1 LVDDLPQVT
10 IFPDRLQPHFLDN
23 AERETTRRNLGSV
36 PIIDC
41 DSHVYE
47 STSYPEILRYME
59 NENIRRTFANNPM
72 EAIATFMVPQTLGD
86 RSAGGRISAAQ
97 HGIDAKGVREQAGSV
112 HPVAATALHSM
123 EAMGIDYTIL
133 FPTPM
138 LSLGLTPQ
146 HDVELDLSWAFNRW
160 LTEDVLPADE
170 RLCTMPYL
178 PLSDPDACVR
188 YIEEFGSRPGVLG
201 FMVTAVR
208 HQAFTRNQYMKVF
221 AALNERKLPLAF
233 HSGPNWVEQPFTTIG
248 RFLGAHAL
256 GFPLYAMTT
265 LTNVVIAGLPERFP
279 EIDWI
284 FMEAGEAWV
293 PFVMARLDNE
303 YKQRP
308 SDAPLLRRLPSDYI
322 REMYFTTQP
331 FETHRDPQH
340 ARAIH
345 EMMNG
350 AESLLFASDYPHPDF
365 DHPALI
371 WDQQWLS
378 EDEKRAILGGNA
390 SKLFNLSELPRRPE
404 AESSEPATERAVAD
418 GATR

>member
-1 LVDDLPQVT
+1 LVDNSPQAT

-23 AERETTRRNLGSV
+23 AERETARRKLWSV

-47 STSYPEILRYME
+47 STSYPEILQYME

-97 HGIDAKGVREQAGSV
+97 HGIDAKGVREEASSV
-112 HPVAATALHSM
+112 HPVAATALYSM
-123 EAMGIDYTIL
+123 ETMGIDYTIL

-160 LTEDVLPADE
+160 LTEDVLPADK

-279 EIDWI
+279 DIDWI
-284 FMEAGEAWV
+284 FMEAGQAWV

-322 REMYFTTQP
+322 RKMYFTTQP

-340 ARAIH
+340 MRAIH

-390 SKLFNLSELPRRPE
+390 SKLFDLPELPRRPE
-404 AESSEPATERAVAD
+404 PEGSQAAAESLATD

>member
-1 LVDDLPQVT
+1 LSDSEQHATILPN
-10 IFPDRLQPHFLDN
+10 RLQFEFLAN
-23 AERETTRRNLGSV
+23 AERETARRKLGSV
-36 PIIDC
+36 PIVDC

-47 STSYPEILRYME
+47 STSYPEIVQYME
-59 NENIRRTFANNPM
+59 NANIRRAFATNTK

-86 RSAGGRISAAQ
+86 RSAGGRISASQ
-97 HGIDAKGVREQAGSV
+97 HGIDAQGVRESQLTTSI
-112 HPVAATALHSM
+112 HPVAASALHSM
-123 EAMGIDYTIL
+123 ETMAIDYTVL

-146 HDVELDLSWAFNRW
+146 HDVELDLAWAFNRW
-160 LTEDVLPADE
+160 LTEDVLPEND
-170 RLCTMPYL
+170 RLYTMPYL
-178 PLSDPDACVR
+178 PLSDPDVCMR
-188 YIEEFGSRPGVLG
+188 FIDQFGDRPGVLG
-201 FMVTAVR
+201 FMITAVR

-221 AALNERKLPLAF
+221 AALNERSLPLAF

-279 EIDWI
+279 NIDWI

-293 PFVMARLDNE
+293 PFVIARLDNE

-308 SDAPLLRRLPSDYI
+308 SDAPLLRRLPGEYI
-322 REMYFTTQP
+322 REMHFTTQP
-331 FETHRDPQH
+331 FETHRDRTH
-340 ARAIH
+340 ARAVF

-371 WDQQWLS
+371 WDQQWMS
-378 EDEKRAILGGNA
+378 EAERLAILGGNA
-390 SKLFNLSELPRRPE
+390 MRLFNLPEPRHRAEGDHDVTQTTPVV
-404 AESSEPATERAVAD
+404 AES
-418 GATR
+418 